1 MKRITCACDPTLSVL
16 PLKCIFFH
24 REEDSH
30 YIVWLCFLRR
40 KWLVVSV
47 SASPRMWFLQRE
59 DCHFI
64 AWFVLSGDTGIKA
77 GLLWLMFC
85 RTGCF
90 HFAVVDIAVIGNGA
104 WNFQDLF
111 SLVSHLLGCLF
122 AYDTV
127 RKGTLIMQSYPSFP
141 SEFLQSVCLF
151 CL

>member
-1 MKRITCACDPTLSVL
+1 MCLWSNTIGASLKMYFLSRRGGFSLHSMTLFSKEKMACGLSEW
-16 PLKCIFFH
+16 F
-24 REEDSH
+24 
-30 YIVWLCFLRR
+30 
-40 KWLVVSV
+40 
-47 SASPRMWFLQRE
+47 PRMWFLQRE

-64 AWFVLSGDTGIKA
+64 AWIVLSGDTGIKA

-90 HFAVVDIAVIGNGA
+90 HFAVVDIAVIGNGG